1 MSAAEADKRPPRP
14 QGDLI
19 GIGPVTPIV
28 VNWHVQ
34 RPADDVMV
42 TSPARPSQHITRD
55 SRSGQ

>member
-1 MSAAEADKRPPRP
+1 MSAAEAEKRPSRP

-28 VNWHVQ
+28 VNQHVQ
-34 RPADDVMV
+34 RPAGDVMV
-42 TSPARPSQHITRD
+42 TSPTRPSQPITRD